1 MSDVKTLGVV
11 GAGPMG
17 QGIAQ
22 IGLQSGLEVVLY
34 DLNREA
40 LEKSAEAMFGFI
52 EKLEGKIAA
61 GLAELKAMLS

>member
-40 LEKSAEAMFGFI
+40 LEKSAETMFGFI
-52 EKLEGKIAA
+52 EK
-61 GLAELKAMLS
+61 